1 MASNTGLSSPGEEL
15 MTRSTSAVAFSRSS
29 AASRSRESRAIF
41 VSFFEADKRVRAIFD
56 ATPRLALIVC

>member
-1 MASNTGLSSPGEEL
+1 

-29 AASRSRESRAIF
+29 ASSRSRESRAIS
-41 VSFFEADKRVRAIFD
+41 VYFFEADKRVRALFD